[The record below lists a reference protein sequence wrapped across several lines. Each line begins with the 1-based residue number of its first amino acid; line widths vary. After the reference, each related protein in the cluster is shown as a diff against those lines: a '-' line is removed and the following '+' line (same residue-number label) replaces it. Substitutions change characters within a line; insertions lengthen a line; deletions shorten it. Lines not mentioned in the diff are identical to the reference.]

1 MELQLVDGVSMTDV
15 VLQTESS
22 LISSAGG
29 SEQRLTGKAAIEVR
43 S

>member
-15 VLQTESS
+15 VLQTEQSDFFS
-22 LISSAGG
+22 RG
-29 SEQRLTGKAAIEVR
+29 SEQRLTGMAALEVR